1 MEDLA
6 DNQASSPGRGG
17 GDCGEQL
24 IFERS
29 QFMANER
36 TYPALP
42 CRELDEAISFYES
55 LGFKKTYRQTR
66 PNPYAVVALEEIQIH
81 LFGMEGFD
89 PAQSYGT
96 VIIAVPDPDSLYH
109 DFAAGLRNVYG
120 KLPVAGIPRILRP
133 RKRYGTVR
141 GFTVVDPGGNW
152 LRIYKLGD
160 SEQEDSAEK
169 AEGLAQIINV
179 AARLGDAHGD
189 EALALKTLENGLTRF
204 ANAESSDLA
213 KALLYRAELAVRT
226 KDYELARSSLK
237 AAESLELTD
246 EERAALEEEFA
257 HVTELVRK
265 E

>member
-1 MEDLA
+1 
-6 DNQASSPGRGG
+6 
-17 GDCGEQL
+17 
-24 IFERS
+24 
-29 QFMANER
+29 MANER
-36 TYPALP
+36 TYPILP
-42 CRELDEAISFYES
+42 CRELDESISFYES
-55 LGFKKTYRQTR
+55 LGFKKTYRQVR
-66 PNPYAVVALEEIQIH
+66 PNPSAVVALEDIQIH

-89 PAQSYGT
+89 PAESYGS
-96 VIIAVPDPDSLYH
+96 VIIAVPNPDSLYH
-109 DFAAGLRNVYG
+109 DFASRLRAAYG

-160 SEQEDSAEK
+160 SEQEAATEK

-204 ANAESSDLA
+204 PEAAVIERA
-213 KALLYRAELAVRT
+213 KAYLYRAELAVRT
-226 KDYELARSSLK
+226 KDLELARSSL
-237 AAESLELTD
+237 AAAKSLDLTD
-246 EERAALEEEFA
+246 EERTALADEFA
-257 HVTELVRK
+257 HATELVNQ